1 MVKITSVH
9 KSRVSRAESDLN
21 GFGQQKVKVPCP
33 RVSVIVR

>member
-9 KSRVSRAESDLN
+9 KSHGPAESVLN